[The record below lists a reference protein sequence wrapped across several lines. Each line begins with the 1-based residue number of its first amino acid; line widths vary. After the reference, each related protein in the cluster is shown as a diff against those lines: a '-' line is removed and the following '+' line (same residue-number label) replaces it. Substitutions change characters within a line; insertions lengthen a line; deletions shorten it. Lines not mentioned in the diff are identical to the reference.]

1 VTAAAVPVPVSGTV
15 WGLPAA
21 LSVTEMLAVRLPL
34 ALGLK
39 LTENVQ
45 LPPAASVLGLV
56 GHVFVWPKSAAFVP
70 PSPIAVIVSAALPE
84 FVRVTVW
91 AAPLVPTTRDPKP
104 RLVGEND
111 TAGAA
116 VTPVPV
122 SVSRCGL
129 PVALSVTAT
138 LAVRVPLAVG
148 LNVTEIV
155 QVAFTA
161 RVLGLTGQV
170 LVCA

>member
-1 VTAAAVPVPVSGTV
+1 MTAGAVPVPVSGTV
-15 WGLPAA
+15 WGLPPA

-39 LTENVQ
+39 LTESVQ
-45 LPPAASVLGLV
+45 LAPAASVLGLI
-56 GHVFVWPKSAAFVP
+56 GQVFVWPKSAAFVP

-91 AAPLVPTTRDPKP
+91 AAPLVPTARDPKP

-122 SVSRCGL
+122 SVSRWGFRSRC
-129 PVALSVTAT
+129 P
-138 LAVRVPLAVG
+138 
-148 LNVTEIV
+148 
-155 QVAFTA
+155 
-161 RVLGLTGQV
+161 
-170 LVCA
+170 

>member
-1 VTAAAVPVPVSGTV
+1 
-15 WGLPAA
+15 
-21 LSVTEMLAVRLPL
+21 VTEMLAVRLPL

-39 LTENVQ
+39 LTESVQ
-45 LPPAASVLGLV
+45 LPPAASVLGLI
-56 GHVFVWPKSAAFVP
+56 GQVFVWPKSAAFVP

-91 AAPLVPTTRDPKP
+91 AAPLVPTARDPKP

-122 SVSRCGL
+122 SVNRCGL
-129 PVALSVTAT
+129 PLALSVTAT
-138 LAVRVPLAVG
+138 LAVRAPVAVG
-148 LNVTEIV
+148 LNVTVIV
-155 QVAFTA
+155 HAAFAA
-161 RVLGLTGQV
+161 RVLGLIGQV